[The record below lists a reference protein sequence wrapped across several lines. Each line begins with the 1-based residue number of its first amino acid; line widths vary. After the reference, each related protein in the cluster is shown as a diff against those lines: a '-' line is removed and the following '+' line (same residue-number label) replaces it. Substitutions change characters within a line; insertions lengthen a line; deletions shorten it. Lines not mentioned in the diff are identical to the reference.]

1 MLHYTQVHNVK
12 DIDVVMPM
20 YNLMKYSDIYSKT
33 FGSLGLYY
41 NNEPALDNNNNI
53 IDFPATNNNNNNNI

>member
-33 FGSLGLYY
+33 FGSLGLYC

-53 IDFPATNNNNNNNI
+53 IDFPASNNNNI